1 MSTPA
6 TALFCLLYQ
15 EPAYMI
21 YETRQGPYGLL
32 VSPNAACTTF
42 GTAYVDDGEFA
53 IQQKLKTI
61 TMLGVQKPTQ
71 VTLDEP
77 VQGWTWDEA
86 TEALVVS
93 DVSVD
98 LNGEVTSAWK

>member
-1 MSTPA
+1 MVSVSRLGRA
-6 TALFCLLYQ
+6 G
-15 EPAYMI
+15 AY
-21 YETRQGPYGLL
+21 TFQ
-32 VSPNAACTTF
+32 AAA
-42 GTAYVDDGEFA
+42 GTLTIESIGEFA
-53 IQQKLKTI
+53 IQQRVKTI
-61 TMLGVQKPTQ
+61 TMLGVQKPMQ

>member
-1 MSTPA
+1 MVSASRLGRAGAYTFQ
-6 TALFCLLYQ
+6 ALTI
-15 EPAYMI
+15 ESI
-21 YETRQGPYGLL
+21 
-32 VSPNAACTTF
+32 
-42 GTAYVDDGEFA
+42 GEFA

-61 TMLGVQKPTQ
+61 TMLGMQKPTQ

-93 DVSVD
+93 NVSVD
-98 LNGEVTSAWK
+98 LNG